1 MQQSKVTIAGDSAII
16 IEAWSN
22 VGAFDAAARGR
33 YPMVKI
39 KKVIFVS
46 NDNTCLGPVAESI
59 FNQIGAEYG
68 VEAISRG
75 LVVLFPEPMNAKMRS
90 IMEAHHLEPARELS
104 SQLSE
109 EDITED
115 TLLLAMTD
123 EDVEQVLE
131 SFPEARVQKLR
142 SFVGQKGN
150 IEIPLGGS
158 LDDYEA
164 CYEHMDLLTKMA
176 AQIIFK
182 EGAR

>member
-1 MQQSKVTIAGDSAII
+1 MKC
-16 IEAWSN
+16 
-22 VGAFDAAARGR
+22 
-33 YPMVKI
+33 

-59 FNQIGAEYG
+59 FCRIGAEYG

-75 LVVLFPEPMNAKMRS
+75 LVVLFPEPLNAKMLA
-90 IMEAHHLEPARELS
+90 IMEAHHLKPARELS
-104 SQLSE
+104 CQLTG

-115 TLLLAMTD
+115 SLLLAMTD
-123 EDVEQVLE
+123 ADVAQVLE
-131 SFPEARVQKLR
+131 LFPEANVHKLR
-142 SFVGQKGN
+142 SFVGQKGD

-158 LDDYEA
+158 LDDYET

-182 EGAR
+182 EDAK